1 MARVTAQGIEPTT
14 LQGYI
19 DALEA
24 AFRSALG
31 QDLDLAPETP
41 AGQLVGT
48 LALTL
53 TEADEALVAVGNGM
67 SHSRALGVQ
76 LDDLG
81 SLLGIPRLEG
91 ETDDEYR
98 ARYGRLVA
106 RNATGSAEA
115 ILAAVLSVE
124 GVTDA
129 LIRENA
135 TAAEVTEQGKTIG
148 AHSICLV
155 VDGGTDE
162 AVAAAIARSKPVGT
176 GTSGETRVAVLHAG
190 GWSVP
195 IRLSRVTPVPI
206 KVRLA
211 MTLRPGFSS
220 DGTSRI
226 VTLVVDHVKRLALGE
241 HLTAQRL
248 LADVLSVPG
257 HTVNLGVGR
266 KAGTV
271 LRGTGAVAELV
282 TFHGRPT
289 VLTGGSPASLAT
301 FHGRATVLT
310 GGTHSDLA
318 TLQNITNGTVTFL
331 SQQVTGLD
339 FSGASDLDGVAELL
353 QTALRESGSADLDGV
368 EVMHDGNVFVVT
380 LPLDQTTGAATSVS
394 AAFSGDHA
402 DELGLDTA
410 TISDGV
416 SAINSGSVTF
426 LGADV
431 TGLDFSN
438 VTDYAGV
445 ATVLQAA
452 LRDTSVTA
460 LDSVEVAYDGSMFV
474 VTLPVDGTTG
484 VAPTVSAA
492 FTGDHADEL
501 GLDSAN
507 ATIEAGVNAIK
518 SGAITLHG
526 AAASALDFS
535 AVESYDDV
543 ATVVEGALRGASE
556 TDLDQVDVAYVDGGF
571 VITVPLDADG
581 NPIVVSGAV
590 TGDTADKLGLDTV
603 DTVQGSVT
611 SQDDL
616 TLTERLTVIPE
627 DITITVLAS

>member
-31 QDLDLAPETP
+31 QDIDLAPETP
-41 AGQLVGT
+41 GGQLVGT

-67 SHSRALGVQ
+67 SRSRALGVQ

-98 ARYGRLVA
+98 TRYGRLVA
-106 RNATGSAEA
+106 RNARGSAEA

-129 LIRENA
+129 LMRENA

-162 AVAAAIARSKPVGT
+162 AVAAAVARSKPVGT
-176 GTSGETRVAVLHAG
+176 GTSGETRVAVPHAG

-211 MTLRPGFSS
+211 LTLMAGFPS

-226 VTLVVDHVKRLALGE
+226 ITLVVDYVKGLALGE

-266 KAGTV
+266 KAGTL
-271 LRGTGAVAELV
+271 LRGTGAVA
-282 TFHGRPT
+282 
-289 VLTGGSPASLAT
+289 SLET
-301 FHGRATVLT
+301 FHGRATMLT

-318 TLQNITNGTVTFL
+318 TLQNITDGTVTFL

-339 FSGASDLDGVAELL
+339 FSGASDLDGLAELL
-353 QTALRESGSADLDGV
+353 QTALRESGSTDLDDV
-368 EVMHDGNVFVVT
+368 EVTHDGNVFVVT
-380 LPLDQTTGAATSVS
+380 LPLDSNGAATSVS
-394 AAFSGDHA
+394 AAFTGSES

-410 TISDGV
+410 TIVDGV
-416 SAINSGSVTF
+416 
-426 LGADV
+426 D
-431 TGLDFSN
+431 
-438 VTDYAGV
+438 
-445 ATVLQAA
+445 
-452 LRDTSVTA
+452 
-460 LDSVEVAYDGSMFV
+460 
-474 VTLPVDGTTG
+474 
-484 VAPTVSAA
+484 
-492 FTGDHADEL
+492 
-501 GLDSAN
+501 
-507 ATIEAGVNAIK
+507 AIK

-526 AAASALDFS
+526 AATFALDFS
-535 AVESYDDV
+535 GVASYDDV

-556 TDLDQVDVAYVDGGF
+556 TDLDQVEVAYVDGGF
-571 VITVPLDADG
+571 VITIPLDADG

-590 TGDTADKLGLDTV
+590 TGDTADELGLDTV
-603 DTVQGSVT
+603 DTLQGSVT
-611 SQDDL
+611 SQDDIE
-616 TLTERLTVIPE
+616 LTERLTVVPE
-627 DITITVLAS
+627 DITMVLAS

>member
-19 DALEA
+19 EALEA

-31 QDLDLAPETP
+31 QDIDLAPETP

-67 SHSRALGVQ
+67 SRSRALGVQ

-106 RNATGSAEA
+106 RNARGSAEA

-135 TAAEVTEQGKTIG
+135 TATEVTEQGKTIG
-148 AHSICLV
+148 AYSICLV

-176 GTSGETRVAVLHAG
+176 GTIGETSVDVPHAG

-206 KVRLA
+206 KVKLA
-211 MTLRPGFSS
+211 LTLMAGFPS

-226 VTLVVDHVKRLALGE
+226 IIQVIDHVKGMTPGE

-248 LADVLSVPG
+248 LADVLLVPG

-266 KAGTV
+266 KAGTL
-271 LRGTGAVAELV
+271 LRGTGTVADLV
-282 TFHGRPT
+282 N
-289 VLTGGSPASLAT
+289 

-310 GGTHSDLA
+310 GGNHTTLA
-318 TLQNITNGTVTFL
+318 TLQAITSGSVTFL
-331 SQQVTGLD
+331 SQAVTGLD
-339 FSGASDLDGVAELL
+339 FSSDTDLDGVASTL
-353 QTALRESGSADLDGV
+353 QTALRATSSTDLDNA
-368 EVMHDGNVFVVT
+368 EVTHDGAAFVVT
-380 LPLDQTTGAATSVS
+380 LPIDSSGAATEVT
-394 AAFSGDHA
+394 AAFTGTES

-410 TISDGV
+410 TIVNGV
-416 SAINSGSVTF
+416 DAIRSGT
-426 LGADV
+426 
-431 TGLDFSN
+431 
-438 VTDYAGV
+438 
-445 ATVLQAA
+445 
-452 LRDTSVTA
+452 
-460 LDSVEVAYDGSMFV
+460 
-474 VTLPVDGTTG
+474 
-484 VAPTVSAA
+484 
-492 FTGDHADEL
+492 
-501 GLDSAN
+501 
-507 ATIEAGVNAIK
+507 
-518 SGAITLHG
+518 ITLHG
-526 AAASALDFS
+526 ATASGLDFG
-535 AVESYDDV
+535 AVASYDDV
-543 ATVVEGALRGASE
+543 AAVVKGALRGASE
-556 TDLDQVDVAYVDGGF
+556 TDLDQVEVAYVDGGF
-571 VITVPLDADG
+571 VITIPLDADG

-590 TGDTADKLGLDTV
+590 TGDTADELGLDTV

-611 SQDDL
+611 NQDYIE
-616 TLTERLTVIPE
+616 LTERLTLIPE
-627 DITITVLAS
+627 DITITVLAT

>member
-1 MARVTAQGIEPTT
+1 MARVTAQGIDPTT

-67 SHSRALGVQ
+67 SRSRALGVQ

-81 SLLGIPRLEG
+81 SLLGIPRLAG
-91 ETDDEYR
+91 ESDDEYR

-106 RNATGSAEA
+106 RNARGSAEA

-124 GVTDA
+124 GVADA

-148 AHSICLV
+148 AYSICLV

-176 GTSGETRVAVLHAG
+176 GTSGETSVDVPHAG

-206 KVRLA
+206 KVKLA
-211 MTLRPGFSS
+211 LTLMAGFPS

-226 VTLVVDHVKRLALGE
+226 VTLVVDHVIGLALGE
-241 HLTAQRL
+241 RLTAQRL
-248 LADVLSVPG
+248 LADVLLVPG

-266 KAGTV
+266 KAGTL
-271 LRGTGAVAELV
+271 LRGSG
-282 TFHGRPT
+282 T
-289 VLTGGSPASLAT
+289 VASLET

-310 GGTHSDLA
+310 GGNHSTLA
-318 TLQNITNGTVTFL
+318 TLQGITNGTVTFL
-331 SQQVTGLD
+331 SQTLTGLD
-339 FSGASDLDGVAELL
+339 FSSDNDLDGVASTL
-353 QTALRESGSADLDGV
+353 QTALRATSSTDLDNV
-368 EVMHDGNVFVVT
+368 EVTHDAAGFVVT
-380 LPLDQTTGAATSVS
+380 LPLDSSTGVVPTVS
-394 AAFSGDHA
+394 AAFTGTES

-410 TISDGV
+410 TIVNGV
-416 SAINSGSVTF
+416 DAIRSGT
-426 LGADV
+426 
-431 TGLDFSN
+431 
-438 VTDYAGV
+438 
-445 ATVLQAA
+445 
-452 LRDTSVTA
+452 
-460 LDSVEVAYDGSMFV
+460 
-474 VTLPVDGTTG
+474 
-484 VAPTVSAA
+484 
-492 FTGDHADEL
+492 
-501 GLDSAN
+501 
-507 ATIEAGVNAIK
+507 
-518 SGAITLHG
+518 ITLHG
-526 AAASALDFS
+526 ATASGLDFG
-535 AVESYDDV
+535 AVTDYDEV
-543 ATVVEGALRGASE
+543 ATTLQAGLRGTSE
-556 TDLDQVDVAYVDGGF
+556 TDLDQVEVSYVDGAF
-571 VITVPLDADG
+571 VITIPLDADG

-590 TGDTADKLGLDTV
+590 TGDTADELGLDTV
-603 DTVQGSVT
+603 DRVQGSVT
-611 SQDDL
+611 SQDDIE
-616 TLTERLTVIPE
+616 LTERLTVIPE

>member
-67 SHSRALGVQ
+67 SRSRALGVQ

-106 RNATGSAEA
+106 RNARGSAEA

-148 AHSICLV
+148 AYSICLV

-176 GTSGETRVAVLHAG
+176 GTSGETSVDVPHAG
-190 GWSVP
+190 GWSVL

-206 KVRLA
+206 KVKLA
-211 MTLRPGFSS
+211 LTLMAGFPS

-226 VTLVVDHVKRLALGE
+226 VMRVVDHVIGLALGE
-241 HLTAQRL
+241 RLTAQRL
-248 LADVLSVPG
+248 LADVLLVPG

-266 KAGTV
+266 KGGTVVNGAGTV
-271 LRGTGAVAELV
+271 
-282 TFHGRPT
+282 
-289 VLTGGSPASLAT
+289 ASLET

-310 GGTHSDLA
+310 GGNHSTLA
-318 TLQNITNGTVTFL
+318 TLQGITSGTVTFL
-331 SQQVTGLD
+331 GQTVTSLD
-339 FSGASDLDGVAELL
+339 FSSDTDLDGVASTL
-353 QTALRESGSADLDGV
+353 QTALRATSSTDLDNV
-368 EVMHDGNVFVVT
+368 EVTHNGAAFVVT
-380 LPLDQTTGAATSVS
+380 LPLDSSTGVVPTAS
-394 AAFSGDHA
+394 AAFTGTES

-410 TISDGV
+410 TIVNGV
-416 SAINSGSVTF
+416 DAIVSGSVTF
-426 LGADV
+426 LSETV
-431 TGLDFSN
+431 TGLDFSG
-438 VTDYAGV
+438 VTD
-445 ATVLQAA
+445 
-452 LRDTSVTA
+452 
-460 LDSVEVAYDGSMFV
+460 
-474 VTLPVDGTTG
+474 
-484 VAPTVSAA
+484 
-492 FTGDHADEL
+492 
-501 GLDSAN
+501 
-507 ATIEAGVNAIK
+507 
-518 SGAITLHG
+518 
-526 AAASALDFS
+526 
-535 AVESYDDV
+535 YDDV
-543 ATVVEGALRGASE
+543 ATVVKGALRGASE
-556 TDLDQVDVAYVDGGF
+556 ADLDQVEVAYVDGGF
-571 VITVPLDADG
+571 VITIPLDADG

-590 TGDTADKLGLDTV
+590 TGDTADELGLDTV

-611 SQDDL
+611 NQDDIE
-616 TLTERLTVIPE
+616 LTEQLTVIPE

>member
-1 MARVTAQGIEPTT
+1 MARVTAEGIEPTT

-31 QDLDLAPETP
+31 QDIDLAPETP

-53 TEADEALVAVGNGM
+53 TEADEALVAVSNGM
-67 SHSRALGVQ
+67 SRSRALGVQ
-76 LDDLG
+76 LNDLG

-98 ARYGRLVA
+98 TRYGRLVA

-115 ILAAVLSVE
+115 ILATVLSVE
-124 GVTDA
+124 GVSDA

-176 GTSGETRVAVLHAG
+176 GTSGETSVDVPHAG

-206 KVRLA
+206 KVKLA
-211 MTLRPGFSS
+211 LTLMAGFPS

-226 VTLVVDHVKRLALGE
+226 VTLVVDHVIGLALGE
-241 HLTAQRL
+241 RLTAQWL
-248 LADVLSVPG
+248 LADVLLVPG

-266 KAGTV
+266 KAGTL
-271 LRGTGAVAELV
+271 LRGTG
-282 TFHGRPT
+282 T
-289 VLTGGSPASLAT
+289 VASLET

-310 GGTHSDLA
+310 GGYHTTLT
-318 TLQNITNGTVTFL
+318 TLQGITSGTVTFL
-331 SQQVTGLD
+331 SQTVTGLD
-339 FSGASDLDGVAELL
+339 FSAVTDYDDVASTL
-353 QTALRESGSADLDGV
+353 QTALRATSSTDLDNV
-368 EVMHDGNVFVVT
+368 EVTHDGAAFVVT
-380 LPLDQTTGAATSVS
+380 LPLDSNGAATSVS
-394 AAFSGDHA
+394 AAFTGSES

-410 TISDGV
+410 TIVDGV
-416 SAINSGSVTF
+416 SAIQSGSVTLLDETF
-426 LGADV
+426 SS
-431 TGLDFSN
+431 LDFSS
-438 VTDYAGV
+438 VTD
-445 ATVLQAA
+445 
-452 LRDTSVTA
+452 
-460 LDSVEVAYDGSMFV
+460 
-474 VTLPVDGTTG
+474 
-484 VAPTVSAA
+484 
-492 FTGDHADEL
+492 
-501 GLDSAN
+501 
-507 ATIEAGVNAIK
+507 
-518 SGAITLHG
+518 
-526 AAASALDFS
+526 
-535 AVESYDDV
+535 YDDV
-543 ATVVEGALRGASE
+543 ATVVKGVLRGASE
-556 TDLDQVDVAYVDGGF
+556 TDLDQVEVAYVDGGF
-571 VITVPLDADG
+571 VITIPLDADG

-590 TGDTADKLGLDTV
+590 TGDTADELGLDTV
-603 DTVQGSVT
+603 DTLQGSVT
-611 SQDDL
+611 SQDDIE
-616 TLTERLTVIPE
+616 LTERLTVIPE

>member
-67 SHSRALGVQ
+67 SRSRALGVQ

-106 RNATGSAEA
+106 RNARGSAEA

-148 AHSICLV
+148 AYSICLV

-176 GTSGETRVAVLHAG
+176 GTSGETSVDVPHAG
-190 GWSVP
+190 GWSVL

-206 KVRLA
+206 KVKLA
-211 MTLRPGFSS
+211 LTLMAGFPS

-226 VTLVVDHVKRLALGE
+226 VMRVVDHVIGLALGE
-241 HLTAQRL
+241 RLTAQRL
-248 LADVLSVPG
+248 LADVLLVPG

-266 KAGTV
+266 KGGTVVNGAGTV
-271 LRGTGAVAELV
+271 
-282 TFHGRPT
+282 
-289 VLTGGSPASLAT
+289 ASLET

-310 GGTHSDLA
+310 GGNHSTLA
-318 TLQNITNGTVTFL
+318 TLQGITSGTVTFL
-331 SQQVTGLD
+331 SQTVTSLD
-339 FSGASDLDGVAELL
+339 FSSDTDLDGVASTL
-353 QTALRESGSADLDGV
+353 QTALRATSSTDLDNV
-368 EVMHDGNVFVVT
+368 EVTHDGAAFVVT
-380 LPLDQTTGAATSVS
+380 LPLDSSTGVVPTAS
-394 AAFSGDHA
+394 AAFTGTES

-410 TISDGV
+410 TIVNGV
-416 SAINSGSVTF
+416 DAIVSGSVTF
-426 LGADV
+426 LSETV
-431 TGLDFSN
+431 TGLDFSG
-438 VTDYAGV
+438 VTD
-445 ATVLQAA
+445 
-452 LRDTSVTA
+452 
-460 LDSVEVAYDGSMFV
+460 
-474 VTLPVDGTTG
+474 
-484 VAPTVSAA
+484 
-492 FTGDHADEL
+492 
-501 GLDSAN
+501 
-507 ATIEAGVNAIK
+507 
-518 SGAITLHG
+518 
-526 AAASALDFS
+526 
-535 AVESYDDV
+535 YDDV
-543 ATVVEGALRGASE
+543 ATVVKGALRGASE
-556 TDLDQVDVAYVDGGF
+556 ADLDQVEVAYVDGGF
-571 VITVPLDADG
+571 VITIPLDADG

-590 TGDTADKLGLDTV
+590 TGDTADELGLDTV

-611 SQDDL
+611 NQDDIE
-616 TLTERLTVIPE
+616 LTEQLTVIPE

>member
-31 QDLDLAPETP
+31 QDIDLAPETP

-67 SHSRALGVQ
+67 SRSRALGVQ

-106 RNATGSAEA
+106 RNARGSAEA

-148 AHSICLV
+148 AYSICLV

-162 AVAAAIARSKPVGT
+162 AVAAAVVRSKPVGT
-176 GTSGETRVAVLHAG
+176 GTSGETSVDVPHAG

-206 KVRLA
+206 KVKLA
-211 MTLRPGFSS
+211 LTLMAGFPS

-226 VTLVVDHVKRLALGE
+226 VMRVVDHVIGLALGE
-241 HLTAQRL
+241 RLTAQRL
-248 LADVLSVPG
+248 LADALLVPG

-266 KAGTV
+266 KGGTVVNGAGTV
-271 LRGTGAVAELV
+271 
-282 TFHGRPT
+282 
-289 VLTGGSPASLAT
+289 ASLET

-310 GGTHSDLA
+310 GGNHSTLA
-318 TLQNITNGTVTFL
+318 TLQGITSGSVTFL
-331 SQQVTGLD
+331 SQTVTGLD
-339 FSGASDLDGVAELL
+339 FSSDTDLDDVASTL
-353 QTALRESGSADLDGV
+353 QTALRATSSTDLDNA
-368 EVMHDGNVFVVT
+368 EVTHDGAAFVVT
-380 LPLDQTTGAATSVS
+380 LPLDSNGAATSVS
-394 AAFSGDHA
+394 AAFTGTES

-410 TISDGV
+410 TIVNGV
-416 SAINSGSVTF
+416 DAIRSGT
-426 LGADV
+426 
-431 TGLDFSN
+431 
-438 VTDYAGV
+438 
-445 ATVLQAA
+445 
-452 LRDTSVTA
+452 
-460 LDSVEVAYDGSMFV
+460 
-474 VTLPVDGTTG
+474 
-484 VAPTVSAA
+484 
-492 FTGDHADEL
+492 
-501 GLDSAN
+501 
-507 ATIEAGVNAIK
+507 
-518 SGAITLHG
+518 ITLHG
-526 AAASALDFS
+526 ATASGLDFG
-535 AVESYDDV
+535 AVASYDDV
-543 ATVVEGALRGASE
+543 ATVVKGALRGTSE
-556 TDLDQVDVAYVDGGF
+556 TDLDQVEVAYVDGGF
-571 VITVPLDADG
+571 VITIPLDADG

-590 TGDTADKLGLDTV
+590 TGDTADELGLDTV

-611 SQDDL
+611 NQDDIE
-616 TLTERLTVIPE
+616 LTERLTVIPE

>member
-19 DALEA
+19 EALEA

-91 ETDDEYR
+91 ESDDEYR

-106 RNATGSAEA
+106 RNARGSAEA

-148 AHSICLV
+148 AYSICLV

-176 GTSGETRVAVLHAG
+176 GTIGETSVDVPHAG

-206 KVRLA
+206 KVKLA
-211 MTLRPGFSS
+211 LTLMAGFPS

-226 VTLVVDHVKRLALGE
+226 VMRVVDHVIGLALGE
-241 HLTAQRL
+241 RLTAQRL

-266 KAGTV
+266 KAGTL
-271 LRGTGAVAELV
+271 LRGSS
-282 TFHGRPT
+282 T
-289 VLTGGSPASLAT
+289 VASLDT
-301 FHGRATVLT
+301 FRGRATVLT
-310 GGTHSDLA
+310 GGNHSTLA
-318 TLQNITNGTVTFL
+318 TLQAITAGTVTFL
-331 SQQVTGLD
+331 SQTVTGLD
-339 FSGASDLDGVAELL
+339 FSSGNDLDDVASTL
-353 QTALRESGSADLDGV
+353 QTALRATSSTDLDNV
-368 EVMHDGNVFVVT
+368 EVTHDGAAFVVT
-380 LPLDQTTGAATSVS
+380 LPLESNGAATSVS
-394 AAFSGDHA
+394 AAFTGTES

-410 TISDGV
+410 TIVNGV
-416 SAINSGSVTF
+416 DAIRSGT
-426 LGADV
+426 
-431 TGLDFSN
+431 
-438 VTDYAGV
+438 
-445 ATVLQAA
+445 
-452 LRDTSVTA
+452 
-460 LDSVEVAYDGSMFV
+460 
-474 VTLPVDGTTG
+474 
-484 VAPTVSAA
+484 
-492 FTGDHADEL
+492 
-501 GLDSAN
+501 
-507 ATIEAGVNAIK
+507 
-518 SGAITLHG
+518 ITLHG
-526 AAASALDFS
+526 ATASGLDFG
-535 AVESYDDV
+535 AVASYDDV
-543 ATVVEGALRGASE
+543 ATVVKGALRGTSE
-556 TDLDQVDVAYVDGGF
+556 TDLDQVEVAYVDGGF
-571 VITVPLDADG
+571 VITIPLDADG
-581 NPIVVSGAV
+581 NPIAVSGAV
-590 TGDTADKLGLDTV
+590 TGDTADRLGLDSV

-611 SQDDL
+611 SQDYIE
-616 TLTERLTVIPE
+616 LTERLTVIPE
-627 DITITVLAS
+627 DITTTVLAS

>member
-14 LQGYI
+14 IQGYI

-31 QDLDLAPETP
+31 QDIDLAPETP

-67 SHSRALGVQ
+67 SRSRALGVQ

-106 RNATGSAEA
+106 RNARGSAEA

-148 AHSICLV
+148 AYSICLV

-176 GTSGETRVAVLHAG
+176 GTSGETRVDVPYP
-190 GWSVP
+190 GWSLP

-211 MTLRPGFSS
+211 LTLMAGFPSH
-220 DGTSRI
+220 GTSRI
-226 VTLVVDHVKRLALGE
+226 VTLVVDHVIGLALGE
-241 HLTAQRL
+241 RLTAQRL
-248 LADVLSVPG
+248 LADVLLVPG
-257 HTVNLGVGR
+257 HTVDLGVGR
-266 KAGTV
+266 KGGTVVNGAGTV
-271 LRGTGAVAELV
+271 
-282 TFHGRPT
+282 
-289 VLTGGSPASLAT
+289 ASLET

-310 GGTHSDLA
+310 GGNHSTLT
-318 TLQNITNGTVTFL
+318 TLQGITSGTVTFL
-331 SQQVTGLD
+331 SQTLTGLD
-339 FSGASDLDGVAELL
+339 FSGDNDLDGVASTL
-353 QTALRESGSADLDGV
+353 QTALRATSSTDLDNV
-368 EVMHDGNVFVVT
+368 EVTHDGAGFVVT
-380 LPLDQTTGAATSVS
+380 LPLDSSGVVPTAS
-394 AAFSGDHA
+394 AAFTGTES

-410 TISDGV
+410 TIVNGV
-416 SAINSGSVTF
+416 DAIVSGSVTF
-426 LGADV
+426 LSE
-431 TGLDFSN
+431 TFSSLDFSS
-438 VTDYAGV
+438 VTD
-445 ATVLQAA
+445 
-452 LRDTSVTA
+452 
-460 LDSVEVAYDGSMFV
+460 
-474 VTLPVDGTTG
+474 
-484 VAPTVSAA
+484 
-492 FTGDHADEL
+492 
-501 GLDSAN
+501 
-507 ATIEAGVNAIK
+507 
-518 SGAITLHG
+518 
-526 AAASALDFS
+526 
-535 AVESYDDV
+535 YDDV
-543 ATVVEGALRGASE
+543 ATVVKGALRGASE
-556 TDLDQVDVAYVDGGF
+556 TDLDQVEVAYVDGGF
-571 VITVPLDADG
+571 VITIPLDADG

-590 TGDTADKLGLDTV
+590 TGDTADELGLDTV
-603 DTVQGSVT
+603 DRVQGSVT
-611 SQDDL
+611 SQGSIE
-616 TLTERLTVIPE
+616 LTERLTVIPE

>member
-14 LQGYI
+14 LQDYI

-24 AFRSALG
+24 AFRSGLG
-31 QDLDLAPETP
+31 QDIDLAPETP

-53 TEADEALVAVGNGM
+53 TEAYEALVAVGNGM
-67 SHSRALGVQ
+67 SRSRALGVQ

-81 SLLGIPRLEG
+81 PLLGIPRLEG

-106 RNATGSAEA
+106 RNARGSAEA

-148 AHSICLV
+148 AYSICLV

-176 GTSGETRVAVLHAG
+176 GTSGETSVDVPHAG

-206 KVRLA
+206 KVKLA
-211 MTLRPGFSS
+211 LTLMGGFPS

-226 VTLVVDHVKRLALGE
+226 VMRVVDHVIGLALGE
-241 HLTAQRL
+241 RLTAQRL
-248 LADVLSVPG
+248 LADVLLVPG

-271 LRGTGAVAELV
+271 LKGSGTVASLD
-282 TFHGRPT
+282 TFHG
-289 VLTGGSPASLAT
+289 S
-301 FHGRATVLT
+301 ATVLT
-310 GGTHSDLA
+310 GGNHSTLA
-318 TLQNITNGTVTFL
+318 TLQAITAGTVTFL
-331 SQQVTGLD
+331 SQTVTGLD
-339 FSGASDLDGVAELL
+339 FSSDNDLDDVASTL
-353 QTALRESGSADLDGV
+353 QTALRATSSTDLDNA
-368 EVMHDGNVFVVT
+368 EVTHDGAAFVVT
-380 LPLDQTTGAATSVS
+380 LPLDSNGSATSVS
-394 AAFSGDHA
+394 AAFTGTES

-410 TISDGV
+410 TIVNGV
-416 SAINSGSVTF
+416 DAIRSGT
-426 LGADV
+426 
-431 TGLDFSN
+431 
-438 VTDYAGV
+438 
-445 ATVLQAA
+445 
-452 LRDTSVTA
+452 
-460 LDSVEVAYDGSMFV
+460 
-474 VTLPVDGTTG
+474 
-484 VAPTVSAA
+484 
-492 FTGDHADEL
+492 
-501 GLDSAN
+501 
-507 ATIEAGVNAIK
+507 
-518 SGAITLHG
+518 ITLHG
-526 AAASALDFS
+526 ATASGLDFG
-535 AVESYDDV
+535 AVVSYDDV
-543 ATVVEGALRGASE
+543 ATAVEGAPRGASE
-556 TDLDQVDVAYVDGGF
+556 TDLDQVEVAYVDGGF
-571 VITVPLDADG
+571 VITIPLDADG

-590 TGDTADKLGLDTV
+590 TGDTAADELGLDTV

-611 SQDDL
+611 SQDDIE
-616 TLTERLTVIPE
+616 LTERLTVIPE

>member
-31 QDLDLAPETP
+31 QDIDLAPETP

-67 SHSRALGVQ
+67 SRSRALGVQ

-81 SLLGIPRLEG
+81 SLLGIPRLAG
-91 ETDDEYR
+91 ESDDEYR

-106 RNATGSAEA
+106 RNARGSAEA

-124 GVTDA
+124 GVADA

-148 AHSICLV
+148 AYSICLV

-176 GTSGETRVAVLHAG
+176 GTSGETSVDVPHAG

-195 IRLSRVTPVPI
+195 TRLSRVTPVPL
-206 KVRLA
+206 KVKLA
-211 MTLRPGFSS
+211 LTLMAGFPS

-226 VTLVVDHVKRLALGE
+226 VMRVVDHVIGLALGE
-241 HLTAQRL
+241 RLTAQRL
-248 LADVLSVPG
+248 LADVLLVPG

-271 LRGTGAVAELV
+271 ITGTG
-282 TFHGRPT
+282 T
-289 VLTGGSPASLAT
+289 VASLDT

-310 GGTHSDLA
+310 GENHSTLA
-318 TLQNITNGTVTFL
+318 TLQAITNGTVTFL
-331 SQQVTGLD
+331 GQTITGLD
-339 FSGASDLDGVAELL
+339 FSGDNDLDGVASTL
-353 QTALRESGSADLDGV
+353 QTALRATSAASLDDV
-368 EVMHDGNVFVVT
+368 EVAHDGGAFVLT
-380 LPLDQTTGAATSVS
+380 IPLDSNTGVVPTVS
-394 AAFSGDHA
+394 AAFTGTES

-410 TISDGV
+410 TIVNGV
-416 SAINSGSVTF
+416 DAIRSGT
-426 LGADV
+426 
-431 TGLDFSN
+431 
-438 VTDYAGV
+438 
-445 ATVLQAA
+445 
-452 LRDTSVTA
+452 
-460 LDSVEVAYDGSMFV
+460 
-474 VTLPVDGTTG
+474 
-484 VAPTVSAA
+484 
-492 FTGDHADEL
+492 
-501 GLDSAN
+501 
-507 ATIEAGVNAIK
+507 
-518 SGAITLHG
+518 ITLHG
-526 AAASALDFS
+526 ATASGLDFG
-535 AVESYDDV
+535 AVASYDGV
-543 ATVVEGALRGASE
+543 ASTLQAGLRGASE
-556 TDLDQVDVAYVDGGF
+556 TDLDQVEVSYVDGAF
-571 VITVPLDADG
+571 VITIPLDADG
-581 NPIVVSGAV
+581 NPVVVSGAV
-590 TGDTADKLGLDTV
+590 TGDTADELGLDTV
-603 DTVQGSVT
+603 DRVQGSVT
-611 SQDDL
+611 IQDDIEL
-616 TLTERLTVIPE
+616 AERLTVIPE

>member
-19 DALEA
+19 EALEA

-31 QDLDLAPETP
+31 QDIDLAPETP

-67 SHSRALGVQ
+67 SRIRALGVQ

-91 ETDDEYR
+91 ETGDEYR

-106 RNATGSAEA
+106 RNARGSAEA

-135 TAAEVTEQGKTIG
+135 SAAEVTEQGKTIG
-148 AHSICLV
+148 AYSICLV

-176 GTSGETRVAVLHAG
+176 GTSGETSVDVPHAG

-206 KVRLA
+206 KVKLA
-211 MTLRPGFSS
+211 LTLMAGFPS

-226 VTLVVDHVKRLALGE
+226 VMRVVDHVIGLALGE
-241 HLTAQRL
+241 RLTAQRL
-248 LADVLSVPG
+248 LADVLLVPG

-266 KAGTV
+266 KAGTL
-271 LRGTGAVAELV
+271 LRGNG
-282 TFHGRPT
+282 T
-289 VLTGGSPASLAT
+289 VASLDT

-310 GGTHSDLA
+310 GGNHSTLA
-318 TLQNITNGTVTFL
+318 TLQGITSGSVTFL
-331 SQQVTGLD
+331 SQTVTGLD
-339 FSGASDLDGVAELL
+339 FSSDNDLDDVASTL
-353 QTALRESGSADLDGV
+353 QTALRGTSATSLD
-368 EVMHDGNVFVVT
+368 EVAVTHDGAAFVVT
-380 LPLDQTTGAATSVS
+380 LPLDSNGAATSVS
-394 AAFSGDHA
+394 AAFTGSES

-410 TISDGV
+410 TIVDGV
-416 SAINSGSVTF
+416 DAIRSGT
-426 LGADV
+426 
-431 TGLDFSN
+431 
-438 VTDYAGV
+438 
-445 ATVLQAA
+445 
-452 LRDTSVTA
+452 
-460 LDSVEVAYDGSMFV
+460 
-474 VTLPVDGTTG
+474 
-484 VAPTVSAA
+484 
-492 FTGDHADEL
+492 
-501 GLDSAN
+501 
-507 ATIEAGVNAIK
+507 
-518 SGAITLHG
+518 ITLHG
-526 AAASALDFS
+526 ATASGLDFG
-535 AVESYDDV
+535 AVASYDGV
-543 ATVVEGALRGASE
+543 ATVVKGALRGASE
-556 TDLDQVDVAYVDGGF
+556 TDLDQVEVAYVDGGF
-571 VITVPLDADG
+571 VITIPLDADG

-590 TGDTADKLGLDTV
+590 TGDTADELGLDTV
-603 DTVQGSVT
+603 DTVRGSVT
-611 SQDDL
+611 SQDDIE
-616 TLTERLTVIPE
+616 LTERLTVIPE

>member
-31 QDLDLAPETP
+31 QDIDLAPETP

-67 SHSRALGVQ
+67 SRSRALGVQ

-81 SLLGIPRLEG
+81 SLLGIPRLAG
-91 ETDDEYR
+91 ESDDEYR

-106 RNATGSAEA
+106 RNARGSAEA

-124 GVTDA
+124 GVADA

-148 AHSICLV
+148 AYSICLV

-176 GTSGETRVAVLHAG
+176 GTSGETSVDVPHAG

-206 KVRLA
+206 KVKLA
-211 MTLRPGFSS
+211 LTLRAGFPS

-226 VTLVVDHVKRLALGE
+226 VTLVVDHVIGLALGE
-241 HLTAQRL
+241 RLTAQRL
-248 LADVLSVPG
+248 LADVLLVPG

-271 LRGTGAVAELV
+271 ITGTGTVADLV
-282 TFHGRPT
+282 
-289 VLTGGSPASLAT
+289 T
-301 FHGRATVLT
+301 FHGRATVVT
-310 GGTHSDLA
+310 GTGTVASLA
-318 TLQNITNGTVTFL
+318 TLQAITNGTVTFL
-331 SQQVTGLD
+331 GQTITGLD
-339 FSGASDLDGVAELL
+339 FSGDNDLDGVASTL
-353 QTALRESGSADLDGV
+353 QTALRATSAASLDDV
-368 EVMHDGNVFVVT
+368 EVVYDGGAFVLT
-380 LPLDQTTGAATSVS
+380 IPLDSNTGVVPTVS
-394 AAFSGDHA
+394 AAFTGTES

-410 TISDGV
+410 TIVNGV
-416 SAINSGSVTF
+416 
-426 LGADV
+426 D
-431 TGLDFSN
+431 
-438 VTDYAGV
+438 
-445 ATVLQAA
+445 
-452 LRDTSVTA
+452 
-460 LDSVEVAYDGSMFV
+460 
-474 VTLPVDGTTG
+474 
-484 VAPTVSAA
+484 
-492 FTGDHADEL
+492 
-501 GLDSAN
+501 
-507 ATIEAGVNAIK
+507 AIK
-518 SGAITLHG
+518 SGTITLHG
-526 AAASALDFS
+526 ATASGLDFG
-535 AVESYDDV
+535 AVASYDGV
-543 ATVVEGALRGASE
+543 ASTLQAGLRGTSE
-556 TDLDQVDVAYVDGGF
+556 TDLDQVEVSYVDGAF
-571 VITVPLDADG
+571 VITIPLDADG

-590 TGDTADKLGLDTV
+590 TGDTADELGLDTV
-603 DTVQGSVT
+603 DRVQGSVT
-611 SQDDL
+611 IQDDIE
-616 TLTERLTVIPE
+616 LTERLTVIPE

>member
-31 QDLDLAPETP
+31 QDIDLAPETP

-67 SHSRALGVQ
+67 SRSRALGVQ

-81 SLLGIPRLEG
+81 SLLDIPRLEG
-91 ETDDEYR
+91 EVDDEYR

-106 RNATGSAEA
+106 RNARGSAEA

-148 AHSICLV
+148 AYSICLV

-162 AVAAAIARSKPVGT
+162 AVAAGIARSKPVGT
-176 GTSGETRVAVLHAG
+176 GTSGETRVDVPHAG

-206 KVRLA
+206 KVKLA
-211 MTLRPGFSS
+211 LTLMAGFPS

-226 VTLVVDHVKRLALGE
+226 VMRVVDHVIGLALGE
-241 HLTAQRL
+241 RLTAQRL
-248 LADVLSVPG
+248 LADVLLVPG
-257 HTVNLGVGR
+257 HTVNIGVGR
-266 KAGTV
+266 KGGTVVNGAGTV
-271 LRGTGAVAELV
+271 
-282 TFHGRPT
+282 
-289 VLTGGSPASLAT
+289 ASLET

-310 GGTHSDLA
+310 GGNHSTLT
-318 TLQNITNGTVTFL
+318 TLQGITSGSVTFL
-331 SQQVTGLD
+331 SQTVTGLD
-339 FSGASDLDGVAELL
+339 FSSDNDLDGVASTL
-353 QTALRESGSADLDGV
+353 QTALRATSSTDLDNA
-368 EVMHDGNVFVVT
+368 EVTHDGAGFVVT
-380 LPLDQTTGAATSVS
+380 LPLDSSTGVVPTAS
-394 AAFSGDHA
+394 AAFTGTES

-410 TISDGV
+410 TIVNGV
-416 SAINSGSVTF
+416 DAIKSGTVTF
-426 LGADV
+426 LSQTL
-431 TGLDFSN
+431 TGLDFSD
-438 VTDYAGV
+438 VTDY
-445 ATVLQAA
+445 
-452 LRDTSVTA
+452 
-460 LDSVEVAYDGSMFV
+460 
-474 VTLPVDGTTG
+474 
-484 VAPTVSAA
+484 
-492 FTGDHADEL
+492 DE
-501 GLDSAN
+501 
-507 ATIEAGVNAIK
+507 
-518 SGAITLHG
+518 
-526 AAASALDFS
+526 
-535 AVESYDDV
+535 V
-543 ATVVEGALRGASE
+543 ATVVKGALRGASE
-556 TDLDQVDVAYVDGGF
+556 PDLDQVEVAYVDGGF
-571 VITVPLDADG
+571 VITIPLDADG

-590 TGDTADKLGLDTV
+590 TGDTADELGLDTV

-611 SQDDL
+611 NQDDIE
-616 TLTERLTVIPE
+616 LTERLTVIPE

>member
-24 AFRSALG
+24 AFQSALG
-31 QDLDLAPETP
+31 QDIDLAPETP

-67 SHSRALGVQ
+67 ARSRALGVQ

-81 SLLGIPRLEG
+81 SLLGIPRLQG
-91 ETDDEYR
+91 ESDDEYR
-98 ARYGRLVA
+98 VRYGRLTA
-106 RNATGSAEA
+106 RNARGSAEA

-148 AHSICLV
+148 AYSICLV

-176 GTSGETRVAVLHAG
+176 GTSGETSVDVPHAR

-206 KVRLA
+206 KVKLA
-211 MTLRPGFSS
+211 LTLVAGFPS

-226 VTLVVDHVKRLALGE
+226 VMRVVDHVIGLALGE
-241 HLTAQRL
+241 RLTAQRL
-248 LADVLSVPG
+248 LADVLLVPG

-266 KAGTV
+266 KAGTL
-271 LRGTGAVAELV
+271 LRGSG
-282 TFHGRPT
+282 T
-289 VLTGGSPASLAT
+289 VASLDT

-310 GGTHSDLA
+310 GGNHSTLT
-318 TLQNITNGTVTFL
+318 TLQAVTAGTVTFL
-331 SQQVTGLD
+331 SQTVTGLD
-339 FSGASDLDGVAELL
+339 FSSDTDLDGVASTL
-353 QTALRESGSADLDGV
+353 QTALRATSSTDLDNV
-368 EVMHDGNVFVVT
+368 EVTHDGAAFVVT
-380 LPLDQTTGAATSVS
+380 LPLDSDGAATSVS
-394 AAFSGDHA
+394 AAFTGSES

-410 TISDGV
+410 TIVNGV
-416 SAINSGSVTF
+416 DAIRSGT
-426 LGADV
+426 
-431 TGLDFSN
+431 
-438 VTDYAGV
+438 
-445 ATVLQAA
+445 
-452 LRDTSVTA
+452 
-460 LDSVEVAYDGSMFV
+460 
-474 VTLPVDGTTG
+474 
-484 VAPTVSAA
+484 
-492 FTGDHADEL
+492 
-501 GLDSAN
+501 
-507 ATIEAGVNAIK
+507 
-518 SGAITLHG
+518 ITLHG
-526 AAASALDFS
+526 ATASGLDFG
-535 AVESYDDV
+535 AVASYDDV
-543 ATVVEGALRGASE
+543 ATVVKGALRGASE
-556 TDLDQVDVAYVDGGF
+556 TDLDQVEVAYVDGGF
-571 VITVPLDADG
+571 VITIPLDADG

-590 TGDTADKLGLDTV
+590 TGDTADELGLDTV

-611 SQDDL
+611 NQDDIE
-616 TLTERLTVIPE
+616 LTERLTVATG
-627 DITITVLAS
+627 DITITTS

>member
-31 QDLDLAPETP
+31 QDIDLAPETP

-67 SHSRALGVQ
+67 SRSRALGVQ

-81 SLLGIPRLEG
+81 SLLGIPRLAG
-91 ETDDEYR
+91 ESDDEYR

-106 RNATGSAEA
+106 RNARGSAEA
-115 ILAAVLSVE
+115 ILAAVLSV
-124 GVTDA
+124 GDVTDA
-129 LIRENA
+129 LIRENS

-176 GTSGETRVAVLHAG
+176 GTSGETSVDVPHAG

-206 KVRLA
+206 KVKLA
-211 MTLRPGFSS
+211 LTLMAGFPS

-226 VTLVVDHVKRLALGE
+226 VIQVLDHVKRLTPGE
-241 HLTAQRL
+241 RLTAQRL
-248 LADVLSVPG
+248 LADVLLVPG

-271 LRGTGAVAELV
+271 IRGTGTVADLV
-282 TFHGRPT
+282 N
-289 VLTGGSPASLAT
+289 
-301 FHGRATVLT
+301 FHGRATVVTGTGPVASLT
-310 GGTHSDLA
+310 
-318 TLQNITNGTVTFL
+318 TLQGITSGSVTFL
-331 SQQVTGLD
+331 SQSVTGLD
-339 FSGASDLDGVAELL
+339 FSDVTDLDGVASTL
-353 QTALRESGSADLDGV
+353 QTALRATSSTDLDNV
-368 EVMHDGNVFVVT
+368 EVVYDSAASAFVVT
-380 LPLDQTTGAATSVS
+380 LPLDSSGVVPTAS
-394 AAFSGDHA
+394 AAFTGTES

-410 TISDGV
+410 TIVNGV
-416 SAINSGSVTF
+416 DAIRSGT
-426 LGADV
+426 
-431 TGLDFSN
+431 
-438 VTDYAGV
+438 
-445 ATVLQAA
+445 
-452 LRDTSVTA
+452 
-460 LDSVEVAYDGSMFV
+460 
-474 VTLPVDGTTG
+474 
-484 VAPTVSAA
+484 
-492 FTGDHADEL
+492 
-501 GLDSAN
+501 
-507 ATIEAGVNAIK
+507 
-518 SGAITLHG
+518 ITLHG
-526 AAASALDFS
+526 ATASGLDFS
-535 AVESYDDV
+535 AAASYDGV
-543 ATVVEGALRGASE
+543 ATVVEGALRGTSE
-556 TDLDQVDVAYVDGGF
+556 TDLDQVEVAYVDGGF
-571 VITVPLDADG
+571 VITISLDADG

-590 TGDTADKLGLDTV
+590 TGDTADELGLDTV

-611 SQDDL
+611 SQDYIE
-616 TLTERLTVIPE
+616 LTERLTVIPE

>member
-31 QDLDLAPETP
+31 QDIDLAPETP

-67 SHSRALGVQ
+67 SRSRALGVQ

-106 RNATGSAEA
+106 RNARGSAEA

-148 AHSICLV
+148 AYSICLV

-176 GTSGETRVAVLHAG
+176 GTSGETSVDVPHAG
-190 GWSVP
+190 GWSVT

-211 MTLRPGFSS
+211 LTLMAGFPS

-226 VTLVVDHVKRLALGE
+226 VTLVVDHVKGLALGE

-248 LADVLSVPG
+248 LADVLLVPG
-257 HTVNLGVGR
+257 HTVDLGVGR
-266 KAGTV
+266 KGGTVVNGAGTV
-271 LRGTGAVAELV
+271 
-282 TFHGRPT
+282 
-289 VLTGGSPASLAT
+289 ASLET

-310 GGTHSDLA
+310 GENHSTLA
-318 TLQNITNGTVTFL
+318 TLQAITSGTVTFL
-331 SQQVTGLD
+331 SQTVTGLD
-339 FSGASDLDGVAELL
+339 FSSDNDLDDVATTL
-353 QTALRESGSADLDGV
+353 QTALRATSSTDLDNA
-368 EVMHDGNVFVVT
+368 EVTHDGAAFVVT
-380 LPLDQTTGAATSVS
+380 LPLDSNGAATSVS
-394 AAFSGDHA
+394 AAFTGSES

-410 TISDGV
+410 TIVDGV
-416 SAINSGSVTF
+416 DAIRSGT
-426 LGADV
+426 
-431 TGLDFSN
+431 
-438 VTDYAGV
+438 
-445 ATVLQAA
+445 
-452 LRDTSVTA
+452 
-460 LDSVEVAYDGSMFV
+460 
-474 VTLPVDGTTG
+474 
-484 VAPTVSAA
+484 
-492 FTGDHADEL
+492 
-501 GLDSAN
+501 
-507 ATIEAGVNAIK
+507 
-518 SGAITLHG
+518 ITLHG
-526 AAASALDFS
+526 ATASGLDFG
-535 AVESYDDV
+535 AVASYDDV
-543 ATVVEGALRGASE
+543 ATVVKGALRGASE
-556 TDLDQVDVAYVDGGF
+556 TDLDQVEVAYVDGGF
-571 VITVPLDADG
+571 VITIPLDADG

-590 TGDTADKLGLDTV
+590 TGDTADELGLDTV

-611 SQDDL
+611 NQDDIE
-616 TLTERLTVIPE
+616 LTERLTVIPE

>member
-14 LQGYI
+14 LQGYVE
-19 DALEA
+19 ALEA

-31 QDLDLAPETP
+31 QDIDLAPETP

-67 SHSRALGVQ
+67 SRSRALGVQ

-106 RNATGSAEA
+106 RNARGSAEA

-129 LIRENA
+129 LIRENS

-155 VDGGTDE
+155 IDGGTDE

-176 GTSGETRVAVLHAG
+176 GTNGETSVDVPHAG

-195 IRLSRVTPVPI
+195 IRLSRATPVPI
-206 KVRLA
+206 KVKLA
-211 MTLRPGFSS
+211 LTLMAGFPS

-226 VTLVVDHVKRLALGE
+226 VMRVVGHVIGLSLGE
-241 HLTAQRL
+241 RLTAQRL
-248 LADVLSVPG
+248 LADVLLVPG

-271 LRGTGAVAELV
+271 IRGTGTVANLV
-282 TFHGRPT
+282 N
-289 VLTGGSPASLAT
+289 
-301 FHGRATVLT
+301 FHGRATVVTGTGPVASLT
-310 GGTHSDLA
+310 
-318 TLQNITNGTVTFL
+318 TLQGITNGTVTFL
-331 SQQVTGLD
+331 GQTLTGLD
-339 FSGASDLDGVAELL
+339 FSSDTDLDGVASTL
-353 QTALRESGSADLDGV
+353 QTALRATSATDLDNA
-368 EVMHDGNVFVVT
+368 EVTYDSAASAFVVT
-380 LPLDQTTGAATSVS
+380 IPLADDGSATSVS
-394 AAFSGDHA
+394 AAFTGAES

-410 TISDGV
+410 TIVNGV
-416 SAINSGSVTF
+416 DAIRSGT
-426 LGADV
+426 
-431 TGLDFSN
+431 
-438 VTDYAGV
+438 
-445 ATVLQAA
+445 
-452 LRDTSVTA
+452 
-460 LDSVEVAYDGSMFV
+460 
-474 VTLPVDGTTG
+474 
-484 VAPTVSAA
+484 
-492 FTGDHADEL
+492 
-501 GLDSAN
+501 
-507 ATIEAGVNAIK
+507 
-518 SGAITLHG
+518 ITLHG
-526 AAASALDFS
+526 ATASGLDFG
-535 AVESYDDV
+535 AVASYDAV
-543 ATVVEGALRGASE
+543 ATVVKGALRGASE
-556 TDLDQVDVAYVDGGF
+556 TDLGQVEVAYVDGGF
-571 VITVPLDADG
+571 VITIPLDADG

-590 TGDTADKLGLDTV
+590 TGDTADELGLDTV

-611 SQDDL
+611 SQDDIE
-616 TLTERLTVIPE
+616 LTERLTVIPE
-627 DITITVLAS
+627 DIAITVLAS

>member
-31 QDLDLAPETP
+31 QDIDLAPETP

-67 SHSRALGVQ
+67 SRSRALGVQ

-91 ETDDEYR
+91 EADDEYR

-106 RNATGSAEA
+106 RNARGSSEA

-124 GVTDA
+124 DVTDA

-176 GTSGETRVAVLHAG
+176 GTSGETSVDVPHAG

-206 KVRLA
+206 KVKLA
-211 MTLRPGFSS
+211 LTLMAGFPS

-226 VTLVVDHVKRLALGE
+226 IMRVIDHVIGLALGE

-248 LADVLSVPG
+248 LADVLLVPG

-266 KAGTV
+266 KAGTL
-271 LRGTGAVAELV
+271 LRGTG
-282 TFHGRPT
+282 T
-289 VLTGGSPASLAT
+289 VASLDT

-310 GGTHSDLA
+310 GTGTVASLT
-318 TLQNITNGTVTFL
+318 TLQAITNGTVTFL
-331 SQQVTGLD
+331 SQTLTGLD
-339 FSGASDLDGVAELL
+339 FSGDNDLDGVATTL
-353 QTALRESGSADLDGV
+353 QTALRATSSTDLDNV
-368 EVMHDGNVFVVT
+368 EVAYDSDASAFVVT
-380 LPLDQTTGAATSVS
+380 LPLDSSGVVPTAS
-394 AAFSGDHA
+394 AAFTGDDA

-410 TISDGV
+410 TIVNGV
-416 SAINSGSVTF
+416 DAIQSGSVTF
-426 LGADV
+426 LGQTV
-431 TGLDFSN
+431 TGLDFG
-438 VTDYAGV
+438 AV
-445 ATVLQAA
+445 A
-452 LRDTSVTA
+452 
-460 LDSVEVAYDGSMFV
+460 
-474 VTLPVDGTTG
+474 
-484 VAPTVSAA
+484 
-492 FTGDHADEL
+492 
-501 GLDSAN
+501 
-507 ATIEAGVNAIK
+507 
-518 SGAITLHG
+518 
-526 AAASALDFS
+526 
-535 AVESYDDV
+535 SYDDV
-543 ATVVEGALRGASE
+543 ATVIEHALRGASE
-556 TDLDQVDVAYVDGGF
+556 TDLDQVEVAYVDGGF
-571 VITVPLDADG
+571 VITIPLDADG

-590 TGDTADKLGLDTV
+590 TGDTADELGLDTV

-611 SQDDL
+611 NQDDIE
-616 TLTERLTVIPE
+616 LTERLTVIPE

>member
-31 QDLDLAPETP
+31 QDIDLAPETP

-67 SHSRALGVQ
+67 SRSRALGVQ

-106 RNATGSAEA
+106 RNARGLAEA

-148 AHSICLV
+148 AYSICLV

-176 GTSGETRVAVLHAG
+176 GTSGETSVDVPHAG

-211 MTLRPGFSS
+211 LTLMAGFPS

-226 VTLVVDHVKRLALGE
+226 VTLVVDHVIGLALGE
-241 HLTAQRL
+241 RLTAQRL
-248 LADVLSVPG
+248 LADVLLVPG
-257 HTVNLGVGR
+257 HTVDLGVGR
-266 KAGTV
+266 KGGTVVNGAGTV
-271 LRGTGAVAELV
+271 ASLE
-282 TFHGRPT
+282 TFHGRVT
-289 VLTGGSPASLAT
+289 VLTGGNHST
-301 FHGRATVLT
+301 LT
-310 GGTHSDLA
+310 
-318 TLQNITNGTVTFL
+318 TLQGITSGTVTFL
-331 SQQVTGLD
+331 SQTLTGLD
-339 FSGASDLDGVAELL
+339 FSGDNDLDGVASTL
-353 QTALRESGSADLDGV
+353 QTALRATSSTDLDNV
-368 EVMHDGNVFVVT
+368 EVTHDGAGFVVT
-380 LPLDQTTGAATSVS
+380 LPLDSSGVVPTAS
-394 AAFSGDHA
+394 AAFTGTES

-410 TISDGV
+410 TIVNGV
-416 SAINSGSVTF
+416 DAIVSGSVTF
-426 LGADV
+426 LSE
-431 TGLDFSN
+431 TFSSLDFSS
-438 VTDYAGV
+438 VTD
-445 ATVLQAA
+445 
-452 LRDTSVTA
+452 
-460 LDSVEVAYDGSMFV
+460 
-474 VTLPVDGTTG
+474 
-484 VAPTVSAA
+484 
-492 FTGDHADEL
+492 
-501 GLDSAN
+501 
-507 ATIEAGVNAIK
+507 
-518 SGAITLHG
+518 
-526 AAASALDFS
+526 
-535 AVESYDDV
+535 YDDV
-543 ATVVEGALRGASE
+543 ATVVKGALRGASE
-556 TDLDQVDVAYVDGGF
+556 TDLDQVEVAYVDGGF
-571 VITVPLDADG
+571 VITIPLDADG

-590 TGDTADKLGLDTV
+590 TGDTADELGLDTV
-603 DTVQGSVT
+603 DRVQGSVT
-611 SQDDL
+611 SQGSIE
-616 TLTERLTVIPE
+616 LTERLTVIPE

>member
-19 DALEA
+19 EALEA
-24 AFRSALG
+24 AFQSALG

-67 SHSRALGVQ
+67 SRSRALGVQ

-91 ETDDEYR
+91 EADDEYR

-106 RNATGSAEA
+106 RNARGSAEA

-162 AVAAAIARSKPVGT
+162 AVAAAISRSKPVGT
-176 GTSGETRVAVLHAG
+176 GTSGETRVDVPHDG

-211 MTLRPGFSS
+211 LTLRAGFPS

-226 VTLVVDHVKRLALGE
+226 VTLVVDHVIGLALGE
-241 HLTAQRL
+241 RLTAQRL
-248 LADVLSVPG
+248 LADVLLVPG

-271 LRGTGAVAELV
+271 ITGTGTVADLV
-282 TFHGRPT
+282 
-289 VLTGGSPASLAT
+289 T
-301 FHGRATVLT
+301 FHGRATVVT
-310 GGTHSDLA
+310 GTGTVAALA
-318 TLQNITNGTVTFL
+318 TLQAITNGTVTFL
-331 SQQVTGLD
+331 GQTITGLD
-339 FSGASDLDGVAELL
+339 FSGDNDLDGVASTL
-353 QTALRESGSADLDGV
+353 QTALRATSAASLDDV
-368 EVMHDGNVFVVT
+368 EVAYDSDASAFVVT
-380 LPLDQTTGAATSVS
+380 IPLDSSGVATSVS
-394 AAFSGDHA
+394 AAFTGSES

-410 TISDGV
+410 TIVDGV
-416 SAINSGSVTF
+416 DIITSGSVT
-426 LGADV
+426 LNGA
-431 TGLDFSN
+431 
-438 VTDYAGV
+438 
-445 ATVLQAA
+445 
-452 LRDTSVTA
+452 TA
-460 LDSVEVAYDGSMFV
+460 
-474 VTLPVDGTTG
+474 
-484 VAPTVSAA
+484 
-492 FTGDHADEL
+492 
-501 GLDSAN
+501 
-507 ATIEAGVNAIK
+507 
-518 SGAITLHG
+518 SG
-526 AAASALDFS
+526 LDFS
-535 AVESYDDV
+535 AVTDYDGV
-543 ATVVEGALRGASE
+543 AAVVQTGLRGTSE
-556 TDLDQVDVAYVDGGF
+556 TDLDEVEAAYVDGAF
-571 VITVPLDADG
+571 VITVPLDEDG
-581 NPIVVSGAV
+581 NPVIVTGAV
-590 TGDTADKLGLDTV
+590 TGDTADELGLDTV

-611 SQDDL
+611 IQDDIEL
-616 TLTERLTVIPE
+616 PERLTVIPE

>member
-1 MARVTAQGIEPTT
+1 MARMTAQGIEPTT

-31 QDLDLAPETP
+31 QDIDLAPETP

-67 SHSRALGVQ
+67 SRSRALGVQ

-81 SLLGIPRLEG
+81 SLLGIPRLAG
-91 ETDDEYR
+91 ESDDEYR

-106 RNATGSAEA
+106 RNARGSAEA

-124 GVTDA
+124 GVADA

-176 GTSGETRVAVLHAG
+176 GTIGETSVDVPHAG

-206 KVRLA
+206 KVKLA
-211 MTLRPGFSS
+211 LTLMAGFPS

-226 VTLVVDHVKRLALGE
+226 VMRVVDHVIGLALGE
-241 HLTAQRL
+241 RLTAQRL
-248 LADVLSVPG
+248 LADVLLVPG

-271 LRGTGAVAELV
+271 ITGTGTVADLV
-282 TFHGRPT
+282 
-289 VLTGGSPASLAT
+289 T
-301 FHGRATVLT
+301 FHGRATVVT
-310 GGTHSDLA
+310 GTGTVAALA
-318 TLQNITNGTVTFL
+318 TLQAITNGTVTFL
-331 SQQVTGLD
+331 GQTITGLD
-339 FSGASDLDGVAELL
+339 FSGDNDLDGVASTL
-353 QTALRESGSADLDGV
+353 QTALRATSAASLDDV
-368 EVMHDGNVFVVT
+368 EVVHDGGAFVLT
-380 LPLDQTTGAATSVS
+380 IPLDSNTGVVPTVS
-394 AAFSGDHA
+394 AAFTGTES

-410 TISDGV
+410 TIVNGV
-416 SAINSGSVTF
+416 DAIRSGT
-426 LGADV
+426 
-431 TGLDFSN
+431 
-438 VTDYAGV
+438 
-445 ATVLQAA
+445 
-452 LRDTSVTA
+452 
-460 LDSVEVAYDGSMFV
+460 
-474 VTLPVDGTTG
+474 
-484 VAPTVSAA
+484 
-492 FTGDHADEL
+492 
-501 GLDSAN
+501 
-507 ATIEAGVNAIK
+507 
-518 SGAITLHG
+518 ITLHG
-526 AAASALDFS
+526 ATASGLDFG
-535 AVESYDDV
+535 AVASYDGV
-543 ATVVEGALRGASE
+543 ASTAQGRVYEGASE
-556 TDLDQVDVAYVDGGF
+556 TDLDQVEVSYVDGGF
-571 VITVPLDADG
+571 VITIPLDADG

-590 TGDTADKLGLDTV
+590 TGDTADELGLDTV
-603 DTVQGSVT
+603 DRVQGSVT
-611 SQDDL
+611 SQDDIE
-616 TLTERLTVIPE
+616 LTERLTVVPK

>member
-19 DALEA
+19 EALEA

-31 QDLDLAPETP
+31 QDIDLAPETP

-67 SHSRALGVQ
+67 SRSRALGVQ

-98 ARYGRLVA
+98 ARYGRFVA

-176 GTSGETRVAVLHAG
+176 GTSGETRVDVPYP

-211 MTLRPGFSS
+211 LTLRAGFPS

-226 VTLVVDHVKRLALGE
+226 VTLAVDHVKGLALGE

-248 LADVLSVPG
+248 LADVLLVPG

-266 KAGTV
+266 KAGTL
-271 LRGTGAVAELV
+271 LRGTG
-282 TFHGRPT
+282 T
-289 VLTGGSPASLAT
+289 VASLDT
-301 FHGRATVLT
+301 FRGRATVLT
-310 GGTHSDLA
+310 GENHSTLA
-318 TLQNITNGTVTFL
+318 TLQAITAGTVTFL
-331 SQQVTGLD
+331 SQTVTGLD
-339 FSGASDLDGVAELL
+339 FSGASDLDGVATLL
-353 QTALRESGSADLDGV
+353 QEALRGTSSTDLDDV
-368 EVMHDGNVFVVT
+368 EVTHDGAAFVVT
-380 LPLDQTTGAATSVS
+380 LPLDSDGAATTAST
-394 AAFSGDHA
+394 AFTGTES

-410 TISDGV
+410 TIVNGV
-416 SAINSGSVTF
+416 DAIRSGT
-426 LGADV
+426 
-431 TGLDFSN
+431 
-438 VTDYAGV
+438 
-445 ATVLQAA
+445 
-452 LRDTSVTA
+452 
-460 LDSVEVAYDGSMFV
+460 
-474 VTLPVDGTTG
+474 
-484 VAPTVSAA
+484 
-492 FTGDHADEL
+492 
-501 GLDSAN
+501 
-507 ATIEAGVNAIK
+507 
-518 SGAITLHG
+518 ITLHG
-526 AAASALDFS
+526 ATASGLDFG
-535 AVESYDDV
+535 AVASYDDV
-543 ATVVEGALRGASE
+543 ASTLQAGLRGTSE
-556 TDLDQVDVAYVDGGF
+556 TDLDQVEVSYVDGAF
-571 VITVPLDADG
+571 VITIPLDADG

-590 TGDTADKLGLDTV
+590 TGDTADELGLDTV
-603 DTVQGSVT
+603 DRVQGSVT
-611 SQDDL
+611 IQDDIE
-616 TLTERLTVIPE
+616 LTERLTVIPE

>member
-19 DALEA
+19 DALET

-31 QDLDLAPETP
+31 QDIDLAPETP

-67 SHSRALGVQ
+67 SRSRALGVQ

-91 ETDDEYR
+91 EPDDEYR

-106 RNATGSAEA
+106 RNARGSAEA

-148 AHSICLV
+148 AYSICLV

-176 GTSGETRVAVLHAG
+176 GTSGETSVDVPHAG

-206 KVRLA
+206 KVKLA
-211 MTLRPGFSS
+211 LTLMAGFPS

-226 VTLVVDHVKRLALGE
+226 VTLVVDHLIGLALGE
-241 HLTAQRL
+241 RLTAQRL
-248 LADVLSVPG
+248 LADVLLVPG

-266 KAGTV
+266 KAGTL
-271 LRGTGAVAELV
+271 LRGSG
-282 TFHGRPT
+282 T
-289 VLTGGSPASLAT
+289 VASLDT

-310 GGTHSDLA
+310 GGNHSTLA
-318 TLQNITNGTVTFL
+318 TLQGITSGTVTFL
-331 SQQVTGLD
+331 SQTLTSLD
-339 FSGASDLDGVAELL
+339 FSSDNNLDDVASTL
-353 QTALRESGSADLDGV
+353 QTALRATSSTDLDNV
-368 EVMHDGNVFVVT
+368 EVTHDGAAFVVT
-380 LPLDQTTGAATSVS
+380 LPLDSSTGVVPTAS
-394 AAFSGDHA
+394 AAFTGTES

-410 TISDGV
+410 TIVNGV
-416 SAINSGSVTF
+416 DAIVSGSVTF
-426 LGADV
+426 LSETV
-431 TGLDFSN
+431 TGLDFSG
-438 VTDYAGV
+438 VTNYDGV
-445 ATVLQAA
+445 ATV
-452 LRDTSVTA
+452 V
-460 LDSVEVAYDGSMFV
+460 
-474 VTLPVDGTTG
+474 
-484 VAPTVSAA
+484 
-492 FTGDHADEL
+492 
-501 GLDSAN
+501 
-507 ATIEAGVNAIK
+507 K
-518 SGAITLHG
+518 
-526 AAASALDFS
+526 
-535 AVESYDDV
+535 
-543 ATVVEGALRGASE
+543 GALRGASE
-556 TDLDQVDVAYVDGGF
+556 TDLDQVEVAYVDGGF
-571 VITVPLDADG
+571 VITIPLDADG
-581 NPIVVSGAV
+581 NPIMVSGAV
-590 TGDTADKLGLDTV
+590 TGDTADELGLDTV
-603 DTVQGSVT
+603 DMVQGSVT
-611 SQDDL
+611 SQDDIE
-616 TLTERLTVIPE
+616 LTERLTVIPE

>member
-31 QDLDLAPETP
+31 QDIDLAPETP

-67 SHSRALGVQ
+67 SRSRALGVQ

-91 ETDDEYR
+91 EADDEYR

-106 RNATGSAEA
+106 RNARGSAEA

-176 GTSGETRVAVLHAG
+176 GTIGETSVDVPHAG

-206 KVRLA
+206 KVKLA
-211 MTLRPGFSS
+211 LTLMAGFPS

-226 VTLVVDHVKRLALGE
+226 VMHVLDHVKVLTLGE

-248 LADVLSVPG
+248 LADVLLVPG

-266 KAGTV
+266 KAGTL
-271 LRGTGAVAELV
+271 LRGTGTVADLD
-282 TFHGRPT
+282 
-289 VLTGGSPASLAT
+289 T

-310 GGTHSDLA
+310 GGNHSTLA
-318 TLQNITNGTVTFL
+318 TLQGITSGSVTFL
-331 SQQVTGLD
+331 SQTVTGLD
-339 FSGASDLDGVAELL
+339 FSSDTDLDGVASTL
-353 QTALRESGSADLDGV
+353 QTALRATSSTDLDNV
-368 EVMHDGNVFVVT
+368 EVDYDSTASAFVVT
-380 LPLDQTTGAATSVS
+380 LPLDSSSGVVPTAS
-394 AAFSGDHA
+394 AAFTGTES

-410 TISDGV
+410 TIVNGV
-416 SAINSGSVTF
+416 DAIVSGGVTF
-426 LGADV
+426 LSQAL
-431 TGLDFSN
+431 TGLDFSG
-438 VTDYAGV
+438 VTTYDGV
-445 ATVLQAA
+445 ATVLKGA
-452 LRDTSVTA
+452 LRGTSSA
-460 LDSVEVAYDGSMFV
+460 DLAEVEVAY
-474 VTLPVDGTTG
+474 VD
-484 VAPTVSAA
+484 
-492 FTGDHADEL
+492 E
-501 GLDSAN
+501 
-507 ATIEAGVNAIK
+507 
-518 SGAITLHG
+518 
-526 AAASALDFS
+526 
-535 AVESYDDV
+535 
-543 ATVVEGALRGASE
+543 
-556 TDLDQVDVAYVDGGF
+556 GF
-571 VITVPLDADG
+571 VFTIPLEADG

-590 TGDTADKLGLDTV
+590 TGDTADELGLDTV

-611 SQDDL
+611 SQDDIE
-616 TLTERLTVIPE
+616 LTERLTVVPK

>member
-41 AGQLVGT
+41 GGQLVGT

-67 SHSRALGVQ
+67 SRSRALGVQ

-106 RNATGSAEA
+106 RNARGSAEA

-148 AHSICLV
+148 AYSICLV

-176 GTSGETRVAVLHAG
+176 GTSGETSVDVPHAG

-195 IRLSRVTPVPI
+195 IRLSRVTPAPI
-206 KVRLA
+206 KVKLA
-211 MTLRPGFSS
+211 LTLMAGFPS

-226 VTLVVDHVKRLALGE
+226 VMRVVDHVIGLPLGE
-241 HLTAQRL
+241 RLTAQRL
-248 LADVLSVPG
+248 LADVLLVPG

-271 LRGTGAVAELV
+271 LRGTGTVADLV
-282 TFHGRPT
+282 N
-289 VLTGGSPASLAT
+289 

-310 GGTHSDLA
+310 GTGPVASLT
-318 TLQNITNGTVTFL
+318 TLQGITNGTVTFL
-331 SQQVTGLD
+331 GQTVTGLD
-339 FSGASDLDGVAELL
+339 FDVTDYDGVASTL
-353 QTALRESGSADLDGV
+353 QTALRATSSTDLDNV
-368 EVMHDGNVFVVT
+368 EVVYDSTAVAFVVT
-380 LPLDQTTGAATSVS
+380 LPLDSSTGVVPTAS
-394 AAFSGDHA
+394 AAFTGSES

-410 TISDGV
+410 TIV
-416 SAINSGSVTF
+416 N
-426 LGADV
+426 
-431 TGLDFSN
+431 
-438 VTDYAGV
+438 
-445 ATVLQAA
+445 
-452 LRDTSVTA
+452 
-460 LDSVEVAYDGSMFV
+460 
-474 VTLPVDGTTG
+474 
-484 VAPTVSAA
+484 
-492 FTGDHADEL
+492 
-501 GLDSAN
+501 
-507 ATIEAGVNAIK
+507 GVNAIV

-526 AAASALDFS
+526 ATVPGLDFG
-535 AVESYDDV
+535 AVASYDDV
-543 ATVVEGALRGASE
+543 ATVVESALRGASE
-556 TDLDQVDVAYVDGGF
+556 TDLDQVEVAYVDGGF
-571 VITVPLDADG
+571 VITISLDADG

-590 TGDTADKLGLDTV
+590 TGDTADELGLDTV

-611 SQDDL
+611 NQDYIE
-616 TLTERLTVIPE
+616 LTERLTVIPE

>member
-31 QDLDLAPETP
+31 QDIDLAPETP

-67 SHSRALGVQ
+67 SRSRALGVQ

-91 ETDDEYR
+91 ETDDGYR

-106 RNATGSAEA
+106 RNARGSAEA

-176 GTSGETRVAVLHAG
+176 GTSGETSVDVPHAG

-206 KVRLA
+206 KVKLA
-211 MTLRPGFSS
+211 LTLMAGFPS

-226 VTLVVDHVKRLALGE
+226 VTLAVDHVKGLALGE
-241 HLTAQRL
+241 RLTAQRL
-248 LADVLSVPG
+248 LADVLLVPG

-271 LRGTGAVAELV
+271 IRGSG
-282 TFHGRPT
+282 T
-289 VLTGGSPASLAT
+289 VGSLDT

-310 GGTHSDLA
+310 GGNHSTLA
-318 TLQNITNGTVTFL
+318 TLQAITNGTVTFL
-331 SQQVTGLD
+331 SQTVTGLD
-339 FSGASDLDGVAELL
+339 FSGDNDLDGVASVL
-353 QTALRESGSADLDGV
+353 QAALRATSSTDLDNA
-368 EVMHDGNVFVVT
+368 EVTHDGAAFVVT
-380 LPLDQTTGAATSVS
+380 LPLESNGAATSVS
-394 AAFSGDHA
+394 AAFTGSES

-410 TISDGV
+410 TIVNGV
-416 SAINSGSVTF
+416 DAIRSGT
-426 LGADV
+426 
-431 TGLDFSN
+431 
-438 VTDYAGV
+438 
-445 ATVLQAA
+445 
-452 LRDTSVTA
+452 
-460 LDSVEVAYDGSMFV
+460 
-474 VTLPVDGTTG
+474 
-484 VAPTVSAA
+484 
-492 FTGDHADEL
+492 
-501 GLDSAN
+501 
-507 ATIEAGVNAIK
+507 
-518 SGAITLHG
+518 ITLHG
-526 AAASALDFS
+526 ATASGLDFG
-535 AVESYDDV
+535 AVTDYDGV
-543 ATVVEGALRGASE
+543 ASVLQAGLRGTSE
-556 TDLDQVDVAYVDGGF
+556 TDLDQVEVSYVDGGF
-571 VITVPLDADG
+571 VITIPLDADG

-590 TGDTADKLGLDTV
+590 TGDTAEELGLDTV
-603 DTVQGSVT
+603 DRVQGSVT
-611 SQDDL
+611 IQDDIE
-616 TLTERLTVIPE
+616 LTERLTVIPE